1 MKQSLPIREALR
13 IFRFTL
19 LIELGILGLG
29 FLAVSHLGAT
39 AAMAVLL
46 RAAPTVLLALLVLPT
61 WLEIPLGRW
70 FLALTL
76 GLDVFFESLM
86 SAPFFFDRP
95 ALFPERLGV
104 SVSAEPWTLRV
115 AVEPFFFL
123 LIPLVLLAWAYGRRG
138 ALRGS
143 TWAALL
149 HLATGYWAL
158 QRDMLTRDFFVGAV
172 GRITLLYAVPLI
184 VSVLA
189 QRERRQ
195 HSELEA
201 AHQRL
206 RRHAAAVEQLATS
219 HERNRLARELHDTL
233 SHSLAA
239 LTVQLQALRSLLVND
254 PEQALE
260 AVDDIST
267 LAREGLEE
275 SRRAIQALRLD
286 PLKTLGLVGAL
297 RGAVQAF
304 QARTGAQADLSV
316 AGRELELTDEESQ
329 MLYRVV
335 EEALTN
341 VEQHAAAQQVTVR
354 LAYGSDRVD
363 ISVQDDGTG
372 FDFATVEADRY
383 GITGMRERCEMIGAS
398 LDVYSRPGGG
408 TEVWCSLER

>member
-13 IFRFTL
+13 IFRLTL
-19 LIELGILGLG
+19 LIELGLLGLG
-29 FLAVSHLGAT
+29 FLAVSHLGTVAG
-39 AAMAVLL
+39 MAVLL
-46 RAAPTVLLALLVLPT
+46 RAAPIVLLALLVLPP
-61 WLEIPLGRW
+61 WLEKPLGRR
-70 FLALTL
+70 FLALAL

-86 SAPFFFDRP
+86 SASFFFDRP
-95 ALFPERLGV
+95 ALWPERLGV
-104 SVSAEPWTLRV
+104 SVSAEAWTSRV
-115 AVEPFFFL
+115 AVEPFFWL
-123 LIPLVLLAWAYGRRG
+123 LVPLVLMAWAYGRQG

-143 TWAALL
+143 SWAAFL
-149 HLATGYWAL
+149 HLASGYWAL
-158 QRDMLTRDFFVGAV
+158 QRDVLTRGFFVGAV
-172 GRITLLYAVPLI
+172 GRIALLYAVPLI
-184 VSVLA
+184 VSILA
-189 QRERRQ
+189 QRERKQ

-206 RRHAAAVEQLATS
+206 RRHTAAVEQLATS

-239 LTVQLQALRSLLVND
+239 LTVQLQALRSLLVHD
-254 PEQALE
+254 PQEALE
-260 AVDDIST
+260 AVDDISA
-267 LAREGLEE
+267 LAQEGLEE

-297 RGAVQAF
+297 RSAVEAF
-304 QARTGAQADLSV
+304 QARTGAQADISV

-354 LAYGSDRVD
+354 LAFGSDRVD

-372 FDFATVEADRY
+372 FDFAAVEAGRY
-383 GITGMRERCEMIGAS
+383 GLTGMRERCEMIGAS
-398 LDVYSRPGGG
+398 LDVHSRPGGG